1 METEL
6 PAVLEHMNLCQKVF
20 VITFL
25 LSYCWRL
32 LRSFNKFHI
41 NLHTVTVI
49 IWYWLNVYTRENLW
63 EQQRKICKNL
73 LIAGKGAR
81 ILQCKVFLTSVK
93 SDYLCQKAL
102 NLSILVEKMKKNSG
116 LVLII
121 IQEQCGKELSTGKQD
136 RGMFPHYLCFS
147 EISSKMTE
155 TTRV

>member
-1 METEL
+1 M
-6 PAVLEHMNLCQKVF
+6 LEHMNLCQKWF
-20 VITFL
+20 LIGFL

-41 NLHTVTVI
+41 NLHTVTVS
-49 IWYWLNVYTRENLW
+49 IWYWLNFYTHENPW
-63 EQQRKICKNL
+63 EQQRKLCKNL
-73 LIAGKGAR
+73 LIAGKEGR
-81 ILQCKVFLTSVK
+81 ILQCKLSLTSVN
-93 SDYLCQKAL
+93 SDYLCQRAV

-116 LVLII
+116 IVLII
-121 IQEQCGKELSTGKQD
+121 IQEPCGKELSTGKQD